1 MEQLK
6 QALVPI
12 MNSGMPT
19 TIGMI
24 RSALANAVGELLDY
38 VVDFNNFKLS
48 RERTGASIING

>member
-38 VVDFNNFKLS
+38 VSITLS
-48 RERTGASIING
+48 